1 MGLATP
7 AAIMAAA
14 NAAARRGILI
24 RDGVALEKAGRITAL
39 VFDKT
44 GTLTIG
50 APEVASILDMQ
61 PARFKP
67 QSLAAALARD
77 SSHPLSR
84 VLAGLSGEVIKLDNW
99 REIRG
104 SGIEATV
111 RDIPGIVRLG
121 SLPWLGA
128 NEVDLSRGE
137 QFFAKWTAAGANVI
151 GLAVEQYPLAFFA
164 MLDAL
169 KPDAANVVK
178 QLRDKGVKVFM
189 VTGDNTRTAAGMAA
203 QAGIS
208 GENVFAE
215 AQPVQK
221 ADFVKKLQAKGERVA
236 FVGDGINDA
245 PALAQANL
253 GIAVSRASDIAR
265 ESADIVLLKS
275 EITGVPEA
283 LALARAALQT
293 IKQNLFWAFFYN
305 SIGVPLASL
314 GFVSPIFCA
323 AAMGVSDL
331 IVIGNAMRLLR
342 RRFWV

>member
-14 NAAARRGILI
+14 TAAARRGILI
-24 RDGVALEKAGRITAL
+24 RDGIALEKAGRITAL

-44 GTLTIG
+44 GTLTAG
-50 APEVASILDMQ
+50 APEVASILEMQ
-61 PARFKP
+61 QARFNP
-67 QSLAAALARD
+67 RSLASALARD

-84 VLAGLSGEVIKLDNW
+84 VLAGLSPDIIELDNW

-111 RDIPGIVRLG
+111 RDIPGVVRLG
-121 SLPWLGA
+121 SLRWLGG

-137 QFFAKWTAAGANVI
+137 EFIAKWTAAGANVI

-178 QLRDKGVKVFM
+178 QLRSQGVKIFM
-189 VTGDNTRTAAGMAA
+189 VTGDNAHSAASIAA

-208 GENVFAE
+208 GDSVFAE

-265 ESADIVLLKS
+265 ESADIVLLRS
-275 EITGVPEA
+275 DITGVPEA
-283 LALARAALQT
+283 LAVARAALRT

-314 GFVSPIFCA
+314 GFVSPIICA

-331 IVIGNAMRLLR
+331 IAIGNALRLLR
-342 RRFWV
+342 RKFWV